1 MKTRFPNRLM
11 LLSNLRKSIFA
22 FLFMIS
28 LTTNA
33 AWFDRLP
40 YTVTQPDGTIIECFS
55 TGDEY
60 FNWLHDENGFTLIA
74 GDDGYYYYGIEANG
88 LVVPTTYRVNS
99 VDPASFGLEPWVK
112 ISKQEY
118 LRIREAYWKDADRST
133 KAPHA
138 GTINNIVVYIR
149 FNDQNEFTTTRAVYD
164 SRFNNPN
171 SSSLKNYFYEVSY
184 QMLTIESHHYP
195 ICDLTVNLS
204 YKDQYNKNYYQP
216 YNATTN
222 PNGYQG
228 DTQRRIREHTLLQNA
243 VAAIAS
249 QVPTSLIIDADNDG
263 YVDNVCFIIR
273 GNSGAWAELLWA
285 HRWVL
290 YSYNV
295 MLNGKRVYDYT
306 FQPEN
311 QNNVQTLCH
320 EMFHVLGAP
329 DLYHY
334 TGNGISPA
342 GSWDLMESGF
352 GHMLGFMKYKY
363 SNQTWIT
370 NIPTITSAG
379 TYTLNPLTSPT
390 NNIYKIPS
398 PNSPSQYFV
407 VEYRRMVTG
416 TYEMNLPG
424 SGLLVY
430 RIDPQ
435 AGNGNA
441 GGPPDEVYV
450 YRPNGTVNNNGSP
463 NQAHFS
469 ANVNRTSI
477 NDQTNPS
484 SFLQNGNPGGLNI
497 FNITTSGETI
507 SFDVLLGTEIT
518 PGFAASATTVPAGG
532 VVNFTDNSTNG
543 PTIWQWSFPGG
554 TPAASTLQNP
564 VVTYNTVGIY
574 DVSLTVSNQFGNA
587 VINRQNMIIV
597 GNPGIGVT
605 PSAIELNIPENQS
618 GSQPLEINSTGNTW
632 LRYSMNQEY
641 LSTGNQQLGVTLG
654 TYGNITASRAG
665 MAWANGLLYFVGT
678 NGTLNVYDTIQKA
691 VVNTYNIH
699 AQSFSIAYDG
709 EFLWIGKTNG
719 TVFAYNL
726 NGTPTGA
733 SFNLPSGEIHALAW
747 DGNYF
752 IANLVGQNSPV
763 FFRLDHQGNVIQ
775 NLTTSYEG
783 RATQL
788 VWVPAHSGGQL
799 WASSTGKIVRFK
811 ENSDGTFE
819 AIQQFNTPANLSYSI
834 SHDGTDLWWSST
846 GGLAY
851 RFDDGLQDW
860 MYFVNDESLLAAGAT
875 KSLSV
880 IFNSKGL
887 PLGAYQALITV
898 LSNDPAHA
906 SIQIPVTLNVVEQFG
921 FPGDANCDGVVNV
934 LDIVAISAYIN
945 GQNPQ
950 PFCPDNADL
959 NFDGLINVLDVV
971 LTINIILGK

>member
-1 MKTRFPNRLM
+1 MKTRFAYRLM
-11 LLSNLRKSIFA
+11 LLSNVRKSIFA
-22 FLFMIS
+22 FLFLIS
-28 LTTNA
+28 LTLNA

-40 YTVTQPDGTIIECFS
+40 YTVTQPDGTTIECLAS
-55 TGDEY
+55 GDEF
-60 FNWLHDENGFTLIA
+60 FNWLHDENGFTIIA
-74 GDDGYYYYGIEANG
+74 GDDGFYYYGKEMNG
-88 LVVPTTYRVNS
+88 LVVPTTYRVKS
-99 VDPASFGLEPWVK
+99 VDPAGAGLEPWAK
-112 ISKQEY
+112 ISQKEY
-118 LRIREAYWKDADRST
+118 LRIREEFWMDADKSV
-133 KAPHA
+133 KAPHS

-149 FNDQNEFTTTRAVYD
+149 FNDQNEFTTARSVYD
-164 SRFNNPN
+164 GRFNNPN
-171 SSSLKNYFYEVSY
+171 GSSLKNYFYEVSY

-195 ICDLTVNLS
+195 VCDMTVNFS
-204 YKDQYNKNYYQP
+204 FKDQFNRNYYEP

-222 PNGYQG
+222 PNGYQNS
-228 DTQRRIREHTLLQNA
+228 TQRRTREHTLLQNA
-243 VAAIAS
+243 IGAIAS
-249 QVPTSLIIDADNDG
+249 EVPQSMIIDADGDG

-273 GNSGAWAELLWA
+273 GNSGAWADLLWA

-295 MLNGKRVYDYT
+295 MLHGKRVYDYT

-320 EMFHVLGAP
+320 EMFHVLSAP

-342 GSWDLMESGF
+342 GPWDLMESGF
-352 GHMLGFMKYKY
+352 GHMLGFMKFKY
-363 SNQTWIT
+363 SNQTWIS
-370 NIPTITSAG
+370 NIPEITAAG

-390 NNIYKIPS
+390 NNIYKIAS

-407 VEYRRMVTG
+407 IEYRRMVAG

-450 YRPNGTVNNNGSP
+450 YRPNGTINNNGSV

-469 ANVNRTSI
+469 ANVNRIAI

-518 PGFAASATTVPAGG
+518 PGFASSASTVPAGG
-532 VVNFTDNSTNG
+532 VVNFTDNSTNN
-543 PTIWQWSFPGG
+543 PTSWQWNFPGG
-554 TPAASTLQNP
+554 SPATSSQQNP
-564 VVTYNTVGIY
+564 SVTYNSIGIY

-587 VINRQNMIIV
+587 VVSQQNMIIV
-597 GNPGIGVT
+597 GNPEIAVT
-605 PSAIELNIPENQS
+605 PQAIEINMPANQT
-618 GSQPLEINSTGNTW
+618 GSQILQINSAGNTW
-632 LRYSMNQEY
+632 LRYTMQQDY
-641 LSTGNQQLGVTLG
+641 LSTGNQQLGTTLG
-654 TYGNITASRAG
+654 TYGNITTSRAG
-665 MAWANGLLYFVGT
+665 MAWAGGMLYFVGT
-678 NGTLNVYDTIQKA
+678 NGTLNVYDTVQKA

-699 AQSFSIAYDG
+699 SQSFSIAYDDQM
-709 EFLWIGKTNG
+709 LWIGKTNG
-719 TVFAYNL
+719 TVLAYNL

-763 FFRLDHQGNVIQ
+763 FFRLNHQGEVIQ
-775 NLTTSYEG
+775 TLTTSYEG

-788 VWVPAHSGGQL
+788 VWVPSHTGGQL
-799 WASSTGKIVRFK
+799 WASSTGKIVRLA
-811 ENSDGTFE
+811 ETTDGTFE
-819 AIQQFNTPANLSYSI
+819 MIQQFNTPSNLSYSLT
-834 SHDGTDLWWSST
+834 HDGTDLWWSST
-846 GGLAY
+846 GGLVY

-860 MYFVNDESLLAAGAT
+860 MYFVNDESLLAAGT
-875 KSLSV
+875 IKSLPV
-880 IFNSKGL
+880 YFNTKGL
-887 PLGAYQALITV
+887 ALGLYEAIIHIE
-898 LSNDPAHA
+898 SNDPAHTT
-906 SIQIPVTLNVVEQFG
+906 IQIPVALNVMNLIVH
-921 FPGDANCDGVVNV
+921 PGDANCDGIVNV
-934 LDIVAISAYIN
+934 LDVVVMSSFIN

-950 PFCPDNADL
+950 PFCFDNADL
-959 NFDGLINVLDVV
+959 NLDGLVNVLDVV
-971 LTINIILGK
+971 LTINIFLGN